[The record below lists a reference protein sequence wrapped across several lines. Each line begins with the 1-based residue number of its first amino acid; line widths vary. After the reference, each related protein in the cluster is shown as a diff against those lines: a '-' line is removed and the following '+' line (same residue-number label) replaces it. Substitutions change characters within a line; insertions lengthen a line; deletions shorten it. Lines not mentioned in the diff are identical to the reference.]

1 MTIATFLLSNI
12 DGYSMNCFVLQAPSL
27 HSLRLNGLFY
37 FSSSSAMQ
45 LSFII
50 KVKK

>member
-1 MTIATFLLSNI
+1 MTIATFLLLNI
-12 DGYSMNCFVLQAPSL
+12 DGYSMNCFVLQAIL

-37 FSSSSAMQ
+37 FSSLSAMQ